1 MARVRLDRLTK
12 RFGRVV
18 AAREVSLDIGEGEFF
33 SFLGPSGCGKTTTL
47 RMVAGFERPDS
58 GRVYFNEADVTDL
71 PPEARPV
78 GMVFQNYALFP
89 NMTVFG
95 NVAFPL
101 RLKKKP
107 PEEIRRRV
115 GELLELVHLEGLENR
130 YPRELSG
137 GQQQR
142 VALARALAREPEVLL
157 LDEPLSALDAKIREE
172 LRGELKRLQQRLG
185 TTTLYVTH
193 DQEEALALSD
203 RIAVMNEG
211 RVEQVGT
218 PTEVYENPKT
228 LFVARFVG
236 SSSPIE
242 GEARGGVFYH
252 RGEPLGVRVEGEGP
266 GVLIL
271 RPEAIRVDP
280 SGPFEATVRLATY
293 QGPTTRLEL
302 LYKDIP
308 LKADVP
314 SKSAP
319 APGERVRF
327 HFPERAPFFPLPAP
341 RGQAGPVVQGGEAV

>member
-1 MARVRLDRLTK
+1 MARVRLERLTK

-18 AAREVSLDIGEGEFF
+18 AAREVSLDIADGEFF

-47 RMVAGFERPDS
+47 RMVAGFERPDA
-58 GRVYFNEADVTDL
+58 GRVYFDDADVTDL

-101 RLKKKP
+101 RLKKLPAETIKK
-107 PEEIRRRV
+107 RV

-142 VALARALAREPEVLL
+142 VALARALAREPDVLL

-172 LRGELKRLQQRLG
+172 LRGELKRLQRRLG
-185 TTTLYVTH
+185 TTSLYVTH

-211 RVEQVGT
+211 RIEQVGT
-218 PTEVYENPKT
+218 PTEVYEHPKS

-236 SSSPIE
+236 TSSLLE
-242 GEARGGVFYH
+242 GEARGGVFHY
-252 RGEPLGVRVEGEGP
+252 RERPLGVRVEGEGP
-266 GVLIL
+266 GILVL
-271 RPEAIRVDP
+271 RPEALRLDP
-280 SGPFEATVRLATY
+280 EGPFEAVVRLETY
-293 QGPTTRLEL
+293 LGPLTRLEL
-302 LYKDIP
+302 AFEDAV

-314 SKSAP
+314 SASAP
-319 APGERVRF
+319 RQGARVRF
-327 HFPERAPFFPLPAP
+327 RFPERAPFFPQSAS
-341 RGQAGPVVQGGEAV
+341 RGEAP

>member
-1 MARVRLDRLTK
+1 MARVRLERLTK

-18 AAREVSLDIGEGEFF
+18 AAREVTLDIKDGEFF

-47 RMVAGFERPDS
+47 RMVAGFEPPDE
-58 GRVYFNEADVTDL
+58 GRVYFDAADVTPV

-101 RLKKKP
+101 RLKKLPAETIQKK
-107 PEEIRRRV
+107 V
-115 GELLELVHLEGLENR
+115 GELLALVHLEGLENR

-142 VALARALAREPEVLL
+142 VALARALAREPDVLL

-172 LRGELKRLQQRLG
+172 LRGELKRLQRSLG
-185 TTTLYVTH
+185 TTSLYVTH

-211 RVEQVGT
+211 RIEQVGT
-218 PTEVYENPKT
+218 PTEVYQNPRT

-236 SSSPIE
+236 TSSLVE
-242 GEARGGVFYH
+242 GEARGGVFT
-252 RGEPLGVRVEGEGP
+252 RGGRSWGVRVEGEGR
-266 GVLIL
+266 GILVL
-271 RPEAIRVDP
+271 RPEAIRLDP
-280 SGPFEATVRLATY
+280 EGPFEAEVRLETY
-293 QGPTTRLEL
+293 LGPITRVEL
-302 LYKDIP
+302 VFEGVV
-308 LKADVP
+308 LKVDVP
-314 SKSAP
+314 SSQAP
-319 APGERVRF
+319 RQGERVRF
-327 HFPERAPFFPLPAP
+327 FLPEAAPFFPASAL
-341 RGQAGPVVQGGEAV
+341 GEAEFAPLEQTGR

>member
-1 MARVRLDRLTK
+1 MARVRLERLTK

-18 AAREVSLDIGEGEFF
+18 AAREVSLDIGDGEFF

-47 RMVAGFERPDS
+47 RMVAGFERPDA
-58 GRVYFNEADVTDL
+58 GRVYFDDADVTDL

-101 RLKKKP
+101 RLKKLPAETIKK
-107 PEEIRRRV
+107 RV
-115 GELLELVHLEGLENR
+115 GELLELVHLEGLAHR

-142 VALARALAREPEVLL
+142 VALARALAREPDVLL

-172 LRGELKRLQQRLG
+172 LRGELKRLQRRLG
-185 TTTLYVTH
+185 TTSLYVTH

-203 RIAVMNEG
+203 RIAVMHAG
-211 RVEQVGT
+211 KIEQVGT
-218 PTEVYENPKT
+218 PTEVYEHPKT

-236 SSSPIE
+236 SSSLLE
-242 GEARGGVFYH
+242 GVARGGVFHY
-252 RGEPLGVRVEGEGP
+252 RERPLGVRVEGEGP
-266 GVLIL
+266 GILVL
-271 RPEAIRVDP
+271 RPEALRLDP
-280 SGPFEATVRLATY
+280 EGPFEAVVRLETY
-293 QGPTTRLEL
+293 LGPLTRLEL
-302 LYKDIP
+302 AFEGAI

-314 SKSAP
+314 SAEAP
-319 APGERVRF
+319 RQGARVRF
-327 HFPERAPFFPLPAP
+327 RFPERAPFFPQSAQ
-341 RGQAGPVVQGGEAV
+341 RGEAP

>member
-1 MARVRLDRLTK
+1 MARVRLERLTK

-18 AAREVSLDIGEGEFF
+18 AARDVSLDIKDGEFF

-47 RMVAGFERPDS
+47 RMVAGFERPDE
-58 GRVYFNEADVTDL
+58 GRVHFDDADVTDL

-101 RLKKKP
+101 RLKRLPAPAVKK
-107 PEEIRRRV
+107 RV
-115 GELLELVHLEGLENR
+115 LELLELVHLEGLEKR

-142 VALARALAREPEVLL
+142 VALARALAREPDVLL

-172 LRGELKRLQQRLG
+172 LRGELKRLQQSLG
-185 TTTLYVTH
+185 TTSLYVTH

-211 RVEQVGT
+211 RIEQVGS
-218 PTEVYENPKT
+218 PTEVYEHPRT

-236 SSSPIE
+236 TSSLLA
-242 GEARGGVFYH
+242 GVAKGGVFHY
-252 RGEPLGVRVEGEGP
+252 RDRPLGVRVEGEGP
-266 GVLIL
+266 GVLVL
-271 RPEAIRVDP
+271 RPEALRLDP
-280 SGPFEATVRLATY
+280 EGPFEAVVRLETY
-293 QGPTTRLEL
+293 LGPVTRLEL
-302 LYKDIP
+302 AFEDAV

-314 SKSAP
+314 SASAP
-319 APGERVRF
+319 RQGARVRF
-327 HFPERAPFFPLPAP
+327 RFPERAPFFPGLAE
-341 RGQAGPVVQGGEAV
+341 RGATP